1 MSTREEILEDEFV
14 RAKIPGLREFSIG
27 ILKLARKLRVRS
39 VLGAADLTPAE
50 QTAEHSEQD
59 DTILVWLLDER
70 NTDSAIREAA
80 DAGRAALVA
89 LLPGYEMQLTPAML
103 VGAKMQIDRANLVLE
118 KMMFRIA
125 LKPSSGESPVPPGK

>member
-1 MSTREEILEDEFV
+1 MSTREEMLEDEFV

-125 LKPSSGESPVPPGK
+125 PKPSSGESPVPPGK